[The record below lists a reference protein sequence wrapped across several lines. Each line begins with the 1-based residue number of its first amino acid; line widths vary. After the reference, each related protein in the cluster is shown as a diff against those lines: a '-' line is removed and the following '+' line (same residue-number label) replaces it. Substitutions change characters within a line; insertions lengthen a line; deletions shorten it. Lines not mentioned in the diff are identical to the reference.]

1 MLRRARTLILVGML
15 CGCTGPQPGTPS
27 GETTAVESTWA
38 GTGFVYASATEVGV
52 VRDGRIA
59 ARLPRKAGDSGV
71 SLTRDG
77 RFLYIVGT
85 DAITVLDVR
94 SLARRDVACNSEC
107 QVSLSPFAALG
118 DSLVGGF
125 DTGGLGGA
133 DGNTDVAEVKTL
145 DLAAESGATAKTLGR
160 AKLAFPHSAH
170 LVGSGP
176 VVQPYSYFL
185 DAATG

>member
-71 SLTRDG
+71 PLTRDG
-77 RFLYIVGT
+77 RFLDFGPDTSAGFRPWQQRPGPAPGPAGRVAARPGGILVPVG
-85 DAITVLDVR
+85 IG
-94 SLARRDVACNSEC
+94 RR
-107 QVSLSPFAALG
+107 G
-118 DSLVGGF
+118 
-125 DTGGLGGA
+125 
-133 DGNTDVAEVKTL
+133 
-145 DLAAESGATAKTLGR
+145 
-160 AKLAFPHSAH
+160 
-170 LVGSGP
+170 
-176 VVQPYSYFL
+176 
-185 DAATG
+185 